1 VFHNETRQTY
11 TLMENNQPKSSVS
24 TDLFISPDEFFKDLV
39 RQGFVQRK
47 LETYPLVETYL
58 VDLLQHY
65 LDAKN
70 LFDPDYDES
79 GKKVPKTLAEMYLLA
94 NNTDDQ
100 FMKVE
105 LLKKMGDRS
114 LYMSGFFGESLQR
127 KAVDVDYYVQMGGVA
142 YATLASCV
150 RQDTTARIYSTIS
163 RRFIDFVDVLTYI
176 SHNSFVKSNESILR
190 LYDRYLTTGSELA
203 REKLSEMGVLPL
215 TLDQVKQGRQD

>member
-1 VFHNETRQTY
+1 
-11 TLMENNQPKSSVS
+11 MEDKKAKSQPST

-39 RQGFVQRK
+39 RQGLVRRK
-47 LETYPLVETYL
+47 METYPLVENYL

-79 GKKVPKTLAEMYLLA
+79 GKKLPKTLAEMYLHA
-94 NNTDDQ
+94 NSTDDQ
-100 FMKVE
+100 FLKVE
-105 LLKKMGDRS
+105 LLKKLGDRS
-114 LYMSGFFGESLQR
+114 LYMSGFFGDSLHR
-127 KAVDVDYYVQMGGVA
+127 KAVDVDYYVNMGGVA

-150 RQDTTARIYSTIS
+150 RQDTTAKVYSTIS

-203 REKLSEMGVLPL
+203 REKLTEIGVLPM
-215 TLDQVKQGRQD
+215 TQDQAKHGRQD